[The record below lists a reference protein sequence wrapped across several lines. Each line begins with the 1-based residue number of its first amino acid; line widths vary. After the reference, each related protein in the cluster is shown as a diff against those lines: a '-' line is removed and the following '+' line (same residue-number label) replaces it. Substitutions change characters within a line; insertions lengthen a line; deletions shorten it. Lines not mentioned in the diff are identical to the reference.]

1 LIGSRRW
8 TLRLAG
14 MATAKARLLQASWA
28 GARSGV
34 NRLGIRYTTRAP
46 TVVPNKAI
54 EIAMKAK
61 WYHMLTLKIRVSR
74 ISTMRVDSVTRNK
87 PA

>member
-1 LIGSRRW
+1 
-8 TLRLAG
+8 
-14 MATAKARLLQASWA
+14 
-28 GARSGV
+28 V